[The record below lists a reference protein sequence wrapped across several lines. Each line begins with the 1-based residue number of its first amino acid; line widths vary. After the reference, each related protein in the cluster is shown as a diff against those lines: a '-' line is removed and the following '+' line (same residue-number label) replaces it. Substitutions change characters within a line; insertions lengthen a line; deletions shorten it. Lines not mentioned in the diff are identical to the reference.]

1 MPNKRA
7 ESGGRDATSR
17 CFLAC
22 LLFLVSG
29 LSACRTFDDPRVL
42 QTLNQRGFGRK
53 YVGDANEVLTLGVG
67 DQLTIADANN
77 QEIIDTLTI
86 RLDGVVSARMI
97 GEVFVAGFTTQ
108 EIAQALNA
116 RYAEYYTDTS
126 IMVTPTNITSKRF
139 YMHGETALKG
149 AQPLL
154 RDTTVWDAV
163 MATGVLPTASL
174 SDIRVIRS
182 DPRHPLIIPIDLDKM
197 LEHGDS
203 SDNILL
209 REDDIVIIRPNFAG
223 WVKNGVE
230 LILAPL
236 MPVTQLL
243 VSVRNIQTIADSF
256 STDKNFYVG
265 ARGGYG
271 GGGGYYGGYGG
282 ARPAPYGE
290 ENPVVVPP
298 GGSDSSGE

>member
-1 MPNKRA
+1 MPNNRA
-7 ESGGRDATSR
+7 ESRGRDATSR
-17 CFLAC
+17 CFLAGV
-22 LLFLVSG
+22 LLLVSG
-29 LSACRTFDDPRVL
+29 LSACRTFDDPRIL

-53 YVGDANEVLTLGVG
+53 YVGDVNEVLTLGIG
-67 DQLTIADANN
+67 DQFTIRDENN

-86 RLDGVVSARMI
+86 GLDGVVYARFI
-97 GEVFVAGFTTQ
+97 GPVFVAGFTTH
-108 EIAQALNA
+108 EIGQALNA
-116 RYAEYYTDTS
+116 RFAEYFTNTN
-126 IMVTPTNITSKRF
+126 IMVTPTSITSKRF

-163 MATGVLPTASL
+163 MAAGVLPTASL

-182 DPRHPLIIPIDLDKM
+182 DPRHPLLIPIDLDKM

-236 MPVTQLL
+236 MPLTQLM

-256 STDKNFYVG
+256 QQDRNFYVG
-265 ARGGYG
+265 GRGGYG
-271 GGGGYYGGYGG
+271 GSYYGGYGG
-282 ARPAPYGE
+282 ARPAPYGD